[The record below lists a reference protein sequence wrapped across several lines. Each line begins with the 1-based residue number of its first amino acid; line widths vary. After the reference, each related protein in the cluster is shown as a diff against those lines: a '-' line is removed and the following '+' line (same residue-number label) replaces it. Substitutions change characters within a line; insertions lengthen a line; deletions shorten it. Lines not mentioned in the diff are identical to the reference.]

1 MYKYCTL
8 HHRQGL
14 MGANEARHLV
24 PALERLRMEKWK
36 KPTDSVAGVLRW
48 PRHPSLMMTTIVAL
62 VLWL

>member
-1 MYKYCTL
+1 
-8 HHRQGL
+8 

-62 VLWL
+62 VLVVVV